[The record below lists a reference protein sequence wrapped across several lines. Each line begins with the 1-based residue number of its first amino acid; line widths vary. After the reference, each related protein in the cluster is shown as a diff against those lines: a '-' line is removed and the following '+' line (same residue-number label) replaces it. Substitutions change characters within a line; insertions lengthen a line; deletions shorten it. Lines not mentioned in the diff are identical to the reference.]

1 MLSDPISIAAAAVSG
16 LATTSWS
23 REAKVANGYVRYNE
37 AASTILLPHQ
47 LSLNSALD
55 STGSLTKKSTLMI
68 KLYREFASGTVGNP
82 DVFVAPRLIID
93 CSLEATNAQI
103 RNEVARLYDFATST
117 IIASMRMGNL

>member
-23 REAKVANGYVRYNE
+23 REAKVTNGYVNYNE
-37 AASTILLPHQ
+37 AAATILLPHR

-68 KLYREFASGTVGNP
+68 KLYREFASGTTGNP

-103 RNEVARLYDFATST
+103 RNEVARLYDFTTST
-117 IIASMRMGNL
+117 VIASMRMGNL